1 MPKRILHVVTHMNR
15 GGLETMI
22 MNYYRHIDRS
32 KVQFDFLV
40 HREQKADYDDE
51 ILSMGGKIYRLQPLN
66 PFSGCYRRSLDAF
79 FAEHK
84 EYEIVHS
91 HLDCMAGIPLKYAK
105 KYGVRVRIAHSHNNS
120 QPKDAKYILK
130 LFYKR
135 QIAGQATRL
144 FACGTDAGRW
154 MFGTDDFTVLNNAID
169 AAAYRYDPAVGQQV
183 RRELDIAENALV
195 VGHVGRFC
203 TQKNHSFLMDVFAS
217 VLQKRPDAVLVLI
230 GAGELRAE
238 MEAKARELGIA
249 DNVIFA
255 GLRADVNRLLQAL
268 DVFMLP
274 SLHEGLPLSVVE
286 AQAAGL
292 PCLISDK
299 VPLECQKTDL
309 VCQLPLTESPEV
321 WAQAV
326 LAAATQPRKDTLD
339 QIRCSGFDV
348 RKNAV
353 WLENYYLGETQ

>member
-66 PFSGCYRRSLDAF
+66 PFSGSYRRSLDGF

-105 KYGVRVRIAHSHNNS
+105 KHAVAHSVAHAHSSN
-120 QPKDAKYILK
+120 QTKDAKYLLK
-130 LFYKR
+130 LFYKH
-135 QIAGQATRL
+135 QITRYADHL
-144 FACGTDAGRW
+144 FACGDQAGKW
-154 MFGTDDFTVLNNAID
+154 MFGKANFTVLNNAID
-169 AAAYRYDPAVGQQV
+169 AVAYRYDPVVGQQV
-183 RRELDIAENALV
+183 RQELGIDENALV
-195 VGHVGRFC
+195 VGHVGNF
-203 TQKNHSFLMDVFAS
+203 TPPKNHSFVLEVFAEI
-217 VLQKRPDAVLVLI
+217 LKNRPDARLLLV
-230 GAGELRAE
+230 GDGQLRRQIE
-238 MEAKARELGIA
+238 EQARLSGIEQA
-249 DNVIFA
+249 VVFA
-255 GLRADVNRLLQAL
+255 GLRRDVPRVLQAM
-268 DVFMLP
+268 DVFVFP
-274 SLHEGLPLSVVE
+274 SLFEGFGIVALE

-326 LAAATQPRKDTLD
+326 LAAATQPRKDKTEAV
-339 QIRCSGFDV
+339 RKSGFDI
-348 RKNAV
+348 RENAL
-353 WLENYYLGETQ
+353 WLQEFYLNQ